1 MKKMTSQK
9 NTTVT
14 LCTYTYND
22 KNLLVGLLKDVEHWT
37 VKPDEIIIID
47 DGSDVPLTL
56 DTAPDNCRIVR
67 LDSNMGLCHA
77 KNLGP
82 NLATSNYILSVD
94 CDTRI
99 SPDWLKI
106 CLPHAEK
113 EEVGIV
119 GGVLV
124 QDAGDDIISRYLMHF
139 GDNHN
144 ADINGFVDFIPGN
157 ARLMRSD
164 IWRHIAGLTGHTRKI
179 CEDRFLCTKL
189 NYLGYK
195 LYIEKLAL
203 ASQVRKL
210 SRQAMIKRFFNWNYL
225 AHISNMPPE
234 NEFTDYVFFE
244 LILVFL
250 KFYVY
255 ALNLNEPI
263 FIYLNFI
270 DMTYTISNV
279 MKYATANLGH
289 STEFETSW
297 KYSVYKYL
305 SPFPSLQNLIIND
318 AFSDDFSNLSL
329 KFDHK
334 IDSRWSRCFDA
345 LRPLSKPGGVWERME
360 RDGVS
365 RIRSEDESVQHDFSF
380 HLEYEPE

>member
-1 MKKMTSQK
+1 MKNMILQK
-9 NTTVT
+9 NATVT

-22 KNLLVGLLKDVEHWT
+22 KNLLVGLLKDVDQWT

-47 DGSDVPLTL
+47 DGSDIPLTL

-82 NLATSNYILSVD
+82 NLASSKYILSVD

-99 SPDWLKI
+99 SPDWLEL

-113 EEVGIV
+113 EDVGIV

-124 QDAGDDIISRYLMHF
+124 QDAGDDIVSRYLMHF

-144 ADINGFVDFIPGN
+144 AEINCFVDFIPGN
-157 ARLMRSD
+157 ARLIRSD
-164 IWRHIAGLTGHTRKI
+164 VWKHIGGLTGHPRKI
-179 CEDRFLCTKL
+179 CEDRFLCIKL
-189 NYLGYK
+189 NALGYK
-195 LYIEKLAL
+195 LHIEKLSR

-210 SRQAMIKRFFNWNYL
+210 SRHAMIKRFFNWNYL
-225 AHISNMPPE
+225 AHINNMPPE
-234 NEFTDYVFFE
+234 KEFTDYVFFE

-255 ALNLNEPI
+255 ALKLNEPL
-263 FIYLNFI
+263 FIYLNFL
-270 DMTYTISNV
+270 DMTYTTNNILR
-279 MKYATANLGH
+279 YATANMEY
-289 STEFETSW
+289 SNEFETSW
-297 KYSVYKYL
+297 KCSIYKYF
-305 SPFPSLQNLIIND
+305 SSFPYLQQLIIDD
-318 AFSDDFSNLSL
+318 AFDGDFSNLPPQS
-329 KFDHK
+329 DRK
-334 IDSRWSRCFDA
+334 IDSRWSRCFDS
-345 LRPLSKPGGVWERME
+345 LRSLSKPDGVWDRME

-365 RIRSEDESVQHDFSF
+365 RIRVEDESIQHDFSF

>member
-1 MKKMTSQK
+1 MKDMTSQK

-22 KNLLVGLLKDVEHWT
+22 KNLLVGLLNDVEHWT

-47 DGSDVPLTL
+47 DGSDIPLTL

-82 NLATSNYILSVD
+82 NLATSKYILSVD

-99 SPDWLKI
+99 SPDWLEI

-113 EEVGIV
+113 EDVGIV

-144 ADINGFVDFIPGN
+144 ADINGSVDFIPGN
-157 ARLMRSD
+157 ARL
-164 IWRHIAGLTGHTRKI
+164 IRHDVWKHIGGLTGHSRKI
-179 CEDRFLCTKL
+179 CEDRFLCIKL
-189 NYLGYK
+189 SALGYK
-195 LYIEKLAL
+195 LYIDKLAS

-210 SRQAMIKRFFNWNYL
+210 SRHAMIKRFFNWNYL

-255 ALNLNEPI
+255 AIKLNEPI

-270 DMTYTISNV
+270 DMTYTINNIL
-279 MKYATANLGH
+279 KYAISNLGY
-289 STEFETSW
+289 SKELSTSW
-297 KYSVYKYL
+297 KCSVYEYL
-305 SPFPSLQNLIIND
+305 SLFPSLQQLTIDD
-318 AFSDDFSNLSL
+318 AFSGDFSNLSPRSVL
-329 KFDHK
+329 K
-334 IDSRWSRCFDA
+334 IDSRWSRCFDS
-345 LRPLSKPGGVWERME
+345 LRSLTKTDGVWDRME

-365 RIRSEDESVQHDFSF
+365 RIKDEDESIEHDFSF
-380 HLEYEPE
+380 HLKYEPE